1 MAVRRVCTE
10 RRGEAVTKQ
19 TARDISELMLALG
32 ADLDRSV
39 GRVKEAESE
48 AEFRRYREAVSK
60 IMTTMLLEIM
70 NPLYAEH
77 PDLKPAQLK

>member
-1 MAVRRVCTE
+1 M
-10 RRGEAVTKQ
+10 TKQ

>member
-1 MAVRRVCTE
+1 
-10 RRGEAVTKQ
+10 VTKQ

>member
-1 MAVRRVCTE
+1 M
-10 RRGEAVTKQ
+10 TKQ
-19 TARDISELMLALG
+19 TAHDISKLMLSLG
-32 ADLDRSV
+32 ADLDKSV

-60 IMTTMLLEIM
+60 IMATMLLEIM

-77 PDLKPAQLK
+77 PNLKPAQIQ